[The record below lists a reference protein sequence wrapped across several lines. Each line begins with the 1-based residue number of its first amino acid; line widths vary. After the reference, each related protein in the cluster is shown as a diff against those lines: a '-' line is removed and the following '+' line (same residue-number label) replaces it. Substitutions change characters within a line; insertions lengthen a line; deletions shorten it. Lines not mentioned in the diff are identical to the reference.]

1 MVVRRFRKHVA
12 KQDWFAVTIDLA
24 IVVLGVFL
32 GIQASNWNAARI
44 ETNLALSYRER
55 LIDEVKFN
63 IRQHRQQSAYYQ
75 QVLDHGHKALASL
88 QSGRIENPAQFV
100 IDSLQLTQV
109 DTSPAKNFIYNEMMS
124 AGLVNRLGDIP
135 IQQAASDYYTMVSAN
150 NQSLQHLH
158 PYRDKLRGIIPYA
171 VQGEIQQKCGDQ
183 YVYHGKQII
192 GFRLAQPCRA
202 QMDPSEARA
211 TVALIRQEPGVGRD
225 MVRYLGSVQERLGSL
240 DDRLILGM
248 RLLRALEA
256 SKDR

>member
-44 ETNLALSYRER
+44 ETNLAHSYRER

-75 QVLDHGHKALASL
+75 QVLAHGHRAMASL
-88 QSGRIENPAQFV
+88 QSERIENPAQFV
-100 IDSLQLTQV
+100 IDSVQLTQV
-109 DTSPAKNFIYNEMMS
+109 DLSPAKSFIYNEMMS

-135 IQQAASDYYTMVSAN
+135 VQQAASDYYTLVSAHN
-150 NQSLQHLH
+150 RALLDVH
-158 PYRDKLRGIIPYA
+158 PYRDKLRGIVPYA
-171 VQGEIQQKCGDQ
+171 VQGEIQMKCGDQ
-183 YVYHGKQII
+183 YVYHRKQII
-192 GFRLAQPCRA
+192 GFRLAQPCQARV
-202 QMDPSEARA
+202 DPSEALA
-211 TVALIRQEPGVGRD
+211 VAALIRQEPEVERD

-240 DDRLILGM
+240 DDRLILGV